1 MYFKIY
7 SPFNSPAINGLERK
21 REGKTISLLVFFF
34 FFFLLFQEPK
44 LYEDLIGI
52 QRMINVKI
60 W

>member
-7 SPFNSPAINGLERK
+7 SPFNSPAINGLEIE
-21 REGKTISLLVFFF
+21 REEERICFFSRS
-34 FFFLLFQEPK
+34 QK

>member
-21 REGKTISLLVFFF
+21 RGREKGRQHHFCFSFFF
-34 FFFLLFQEPK
+34 SFHKPK

-52 QRMINVKI
+52 WRMINVKI